1 MPHDESSITLT
12 LPGDLSGWLRK
23 CSPVR
28 VARALEIQGVIV
40 AAPIRDQSLVLW
52 VDSMLS
58 PLQAKWERNHKVSL
72 DLGDAT
78 GRGHAALWLAEQRH
92 CTDVVTATLIPG
104 HRLIGHPEPVWGLST
119 TSWRDGERWSAVE
132 EPSAIYDLDPSDP
145 RLLPDGSRWVDAE
158 ALRLV
163 CLHVAA
169 S

>member
-1 MPHDESSITLT
+1 MPTSSITLT
-12 LPGDLSGWLRK
+12 LPGGLAGWLRK

-28 VARALEIQGVIV
+28 VTRALEIQGVIV
-40 AAPIRDQSLVLW
+40 AKPTRDQSLILW

-58 PLQAKWERNHKVSL
+58 PPQAKWEHNHKVSL

-78 GRGHAALWLAEQRH
+78 GRVHAAWFCPEGQGYARRNYSQLLQADDPWIY
-92 CTDVVTATLIPG
+92 VNG
-104 HRLIGHPEPVWGLST
+104 HLYRAKE
-119 TSWRDGERWSAVE
+119 DC
-132 EPSAIYDLDPSDP
+132 DPSLSLAALVPTLAHLNPSNP